1 MYAYIV
7 QQASSV
13 GEPRRPDVTVG
24 SALEARVPSAGPRR
38 ALGVALVA
46 IGQWVAGE
54 MPARQTA
61 QPDGDCA

>member
-13 GEPRRPDVTVG
+13 GEPRRPDVVA
-24 SALEARVPSAGPRR
+24 SALEARLPNAGPRR

-46 IGQWVAGE
+46 IGQRIAGE
-54 MPARQTA
+54 MPARPTA

>member
-24 SALEARVPSAGPRR
+24 SALAARLPNAGPRR

-46 IGQWVAGE
+46 IGQRIAGE
-54 MPARQTA
+54 MPARPTA